1 MSKNKTYHNYNNY
14 SNNNRETKIEEPVVE
29 AAVEETVEAQV
40 KEEVNEEVTPI
51 EAPVEETV
59 EEPVVEETVQIIG
72 VVTGCSRLK
81 VRQEPNT
88 DADVIGVIEEG
99 TEVEIDEEKST
110 SDFYK
115 VYTAVGFVG
124 FCMKKFIKI
133 K

>member
-1 MSKNKTYHNYNNY
+1 MAKNKTYHNYNNY

-29 AAVEETVEAQV
+29 VAVEETVEAPV
-40 KEEVNEEVTPI
+40 TEEVVEEIAPV
-51 EAPVEETV
+51 EAPV
-59 EEPVVEETVQIIG
+59 EPVVEETVQTIG